1 MNGIS
6 GSPGRLLQTHWH
18 RPEWRV
24 SEFRRR
30 ASSRMQFWV
39 QKCRKYSLKKK
50 KKNLTVPF
58 SRLCPRVCL
67 RPPSLSP
74 PPTLRLSR
82 YVSSPWRSAYSAL
95 PRCIWRCARA
105 RVPHKLRYSDWIST
119 FSNGQGAKLKVFIYV
134 HNFFNLIYVIIL
146 TCIFTGGLVDTGDF
160 VLKRD
165 LFQTYNKQ
173 TTISCRQTHTHT
185 HTKSNIKPK

>member
-1 MNGIS
+1 MESVGVLVGCCRLIGTDPNDASANS
-6 GSPGRLLQTHWH
+6 GGARLLGCSFGCKSAGNT
-18 RPEWRV
+18 
-24 SEFRRR
+24 
-30 ASSRMQFWV
+30 
-39 QKCRKYSLKKK
+39 LKKK